1 MTFSLHQLHFSPTPA
16 TLAAGLIL
24 LACVA
29 TVSWIIWKRSLHPGR
44 TAGVEALRL
53 LSTMIALL
61 LLWKPEWRTVIH
73 PEDNPQV
80 IVLTDA
86 SRSMQTVDAETPEGD
101 IVSRSAW
108 VESKATPEMLGRLAA
123 NGANEVTAR
132 AICQPP
138 AEGGLTGTDLTQP
151 ISELLEEQANLRA
164 VVLFSDG
171 DHNLGQPPVVAAQRL
186 LQRGIPLF
194 AVPVGSEQRLPDL
207 DLISVTA
214 PTYGIVGEN
223 VQIPFTIRSSLDR
236 EVRTTVRIR
245 DAAGRSRTKQVVLPP
260 GVETYES
267 MLWRIDEEGTATLTM
282 DFPVA
287 DGERVEEN
295 NRREF
300 NLTGRPESVKVLI
313 IETLPRWEYRYL
325 RNALSRDPGV
335 ELSCLLF
342 HPVLGMGEGPDYI
355 ETFPSKPEELA
366 SYDVIMIG
374 DVGTGQLTAEQCAM
388 IAGLVEN
395 QASGV
400 VFLPGPQGNQLSLL
414 ETPLGE
420 LMPVIPDTGTPQG
433 IVDPTPSPLELTSE
447 GRSSLLT
454 LLADTEEENPE
465 VWSSLPGFTW
475 HAAVTRA
482 KGGTQVLAVH
492 ANRRTQFGPTPI
504 IVTAS
509 AGSGKVLYMGI
520 DSAWR
525 WRRGVEDKYHYRFW
539 GQVARWM
546 SYQRNMA
553 SGQRIRLYYTP
564 ERPEPGNVVTF
575 NANAFAPNGAPLDE
589 GSVLLE
595 ATAPDGSTRTVI
607 MEKSDAAWG
616 AYTGSLRIT
625 QPGQWQITARI
636 DGEDDTTVETKLLAQ
651 GVELE
656 KVGQPARPEVLEEM
670 VRITRGR
677 LIRAADLAQLAD
689 EIRALPAPR
698 PIENRIPLWSN
709 WIVAGFLVLLLA
721 AFWTARKLNGT
732 F

>member
-1 MTFSLHQLHFSPTPA
+1 MLVI
-16 TLAAGLIL
+16 GV
-24 LACVA
+24 VA
-29 TVSWIIWKRSLHPGR
+29 LVGVAVLSFLIWKRSLHPGR
-44 TAGVEALRL
+44 TAAVEALRL
-53 LSTMIALL
+53 LATVLAVL

-73 PEDNPQV
+73 PESSPQV
-80 IVLTDA
+80 MVLTDA
-86 SRSMQTVDAETPEGD
+86 SGSMDTVDAEVAGGEV
-101 IVSRSAW
+101 ISRREW
-108 VESKATPEMLGRLAA
+108 VDQVATESLVEKLSA
-123 NGANEVTAR
+123 NGANEVQRR
-132 AICQPP
+132 AICVPDEDVP
-138 AEGGLTGTDLTQP
+138 LSGTDLTAP
-151 ISELLEEQANLRA
+151 ISDLLEEESNLRA

-207 DLISVTA
+207 DLIAVNA

-236 EVRTTVRIR
+236 EVRTTVRIH
-245 DAAGRSRTKQVVLPP
+245 DATGRLRSKEVTLQP
-260 GVETYES
+260 GVENYDS
-267 MLWRIDEEGTATLTM
+267 ILWRIEDEGTTTLTM
-282 DFPVA
+282 EFPMA
-287 DGERVEEN
+287 DGERVRAN

-300 NLTGRPESVKVLI
+300 NLTGRPESIKVLV

-342 HPVLGMGEGPDYI
+342 HPSLGMGKGPDYI
-355 ETFPSKPEELA
+355 EQFPSQPEELA
-366 SYDVIMIG
+366 AYDVVMIG
-374 DVGTGQLTAEQCAM
+374 DVGTGQLTPDQCAM

-400 VFLPGPQGNQLSLL
+400 VFLPGDQGNQLSLL
-414 ETPLGE
+414 GTALGE
-420 LMPVIPDTGTPQG
+420 LMPVIPDANQPQG

-454 LLADTEEENPE
+454 LLADTEETNPE
-465 VWSSLPGFTW
+465 VWNSLPGFTW

-492 ANRRTQFGPTPI
+492 ANRRSQFGPTPI
-504 IVTAS
+504 IVTSS

-553 SGQRIRLYYTP
+553 PGQRIRLYYTP
-564 ERPEPGNVVTF
+564 ERPEPGDGVTF
-575 NANAFAPNGAPLDE
+575 HANAFDANGAPLQDGE
-589 GSVLLE
+589 VVLE
-595 ATAPDGSTRTVI
+595 AVAPDGSSTSI
-607 MEKSDAAWG
+607 SLEESDAAWG
-616 AYTGSLRIT
+616 SYSGRVRIT
-625 QPGQWQITARI
+625 QPGQWKISARI
-636 DGEDDTTVETKLLAQ
+636 VGDDGSSVETKLLAQ

-670 VRITRGR
+670 ARITRGR
-677 LIRAADLAQLAD
+677 VIRPANLGALAD

-698 PIENRIPLWSN
+698 PIEHRLPLWSN
-709 WIVAGFLVLLLA
+709 WTVVTILVLVLG
-721 AFWTARKLNGT
+721 AFWTGRKLNGT